1 MLFTSCSLQACL
13 SAIIVVA
20 LRGMMM
26 QFVDFPG
33 FWKKDM
39 FDGLLWIGTFLG
51 VILLDVDL

>member
-1 MLFTSCSLQACL
+1 M
-13 SAIIVVA
+13 VA

-39 FDGLLWIGTFLG
+39 FDGMLWMGTFLG